1 MSFLLD
7 QDSCIAAVRQV
18 PLVTQ
23 RVVQHRSDLY
33 VSAVT
38 VVGLELW
45 VVRARTPSRYMQV
58 YVALSQQLKVVSV
71 DEAIAHRAA
80 GTGSRIRVQGRRMYT
95 VDLLVAATALVYGL
109 TLVTHSPQVY
119 AQVPGLS
126 IADWL
131 IP

>member
-7 QDSCIAAVRQV
+7 QDTCIAAVRQV
-18 PLVTQ
+18 PRVTQ

-71 DEAIAHRAA
+71 DEAIAHRFAVVCSEA
-80 GTGSRIRVQGRRMYT
+80 YPPELGRAGSRKRDAEVI
-95 VDLLVAATALVYGL
+95 
-109 TLVTHSPQVY
+109 
-119 AQVPGLS
+119 
-126 IADWL
+126 
-131 IP
+131 